1 MFFLFLIGLEI
12 SMFSPNISAPR
23 QKFKNRLGAPE
34 SIAMM
39 SFSPKNQ
46 PIWLRHLGSRV
57 VLAIL
62 MDVQFLST
70 MVLKISALK

>member
-1 MFFLFLIGLEI
+1 MFPPFLNGPEI
-12 SMFSPNISAPR
+12 SMFIPNISAPR

-39 SFSPKNQ
+39 SSRLKISPFD
-46 PIWLRHLGSRV
+46 PGVWAVGG

-62 MDVQFLST
+62 MAAHLLFRALLYR
-70 MVLKISALK
+70 LKS